1 MLPNRLFSLSNKPF
15 SRQCGSRLRWKLTK
29 QQLCL
34 CPLPWGHLAHQTISN
49 IPKFETT
56 TSSTTTPEKATAIEK
71 AILSIPS
78 VVGPRNLSQQTPQI
92 VSSASKCQ
100 ERRQEAIVEKQDHQ

>member
-1 MLPNRLFSLSNKPF
+1 MQMLQNFKAFSLSNKTF
-15 SRQCGSRLRWKLTK
+15 SRQQCGSRPRWKLTK

-49 IPKFETT
+49 IPKFETR
-56 TSSTTTPEKATAIEK
+56 TPEKSTAIEK

-78 VVGPRNLSQQTPQI
+78 VVGPRNLSQQTLQI
-92 VSSASKCQ
+92 
-100 ERRQEAIVEKQDHQ
+100 IL